1 MDAAT
6 LIARVRAR
14 LPDVFLESI
23 DGLSG
28 EELFE
33 VFAAI
38 FERASAK
45 RVDPAKARLVRDATG
60 PVHASGTVTLTFSED
75 TGPDGYEIVTTVGD
89 EPERQALFQTPWGVR
104 FVLTEPLIRVPDA
117 PAGDVVVAVE
127 AEYAGW
133 DGNVRGD
140 LVNAWA
146 IADTSNIDTL
156 VFSPGSVEDAR
167 DEFFAGVRSGS
178 ITFVASNMTGGRA
191 GTLDLK
197 AQGKG
202 MPRALGEADASL
214 RKRLRA
220 PPDAVTPAGIL
231 RAVNKALGFDGA
243 TLSEYW
249 EFGFAIGV
257 SGFGDAPFAA
267 VRQTVVFVPA
277 GSDLVALQA
286 LVNRI
291 KAAGY
296 SVRVMEAA

>member
-45 RVDPAKARLVRDATG
+45 RVAPAKARLVRDATG
-60 PVHASGTVTLTFSED
+60 PVHASGFVVITFSED
-75 TGPDGYEIVTTVGD
+75 TGPDAQIIPVGTVLWQS
-89 EPERQALFQTPWGVR
+89 RWGVR
-104 FVLTEPLIRVPDA
+104 YRLTEEIVRASDES
-117 PAGDVVVAVE
+117 AGDIIVTVE
-127 AEYAGW
+127 SEYAGW

-140 LVNAWA
+140 CIKDWA
-146 IADTSNIDTL
+146 LPDPNNPNSIEWD
-156 VFSPGSVEDAR
+156 VGVGEDGKA
-167 DEFFAGVRSGS
+167 EFFDRVRSGS

-202 MPRALGEADASL
+202 MPRALGESDASL